1 MHTVL
6 PSTSSTCQARKSMR
20 SSATTPRPQAQTRV
34 GEFGSLDVPLPVN
47 EWHIKPAI
55 GDRKTKAAASLKT
68 WVLINL

>member
-1 MHTVL
+1 
-6 PSTSSTCQARKSMR
+6 MR
-20 SSATTPRPQAQTRV
+20 SSAPTTRPQAQTRV

-68 WVLINL
+68 WVFINL